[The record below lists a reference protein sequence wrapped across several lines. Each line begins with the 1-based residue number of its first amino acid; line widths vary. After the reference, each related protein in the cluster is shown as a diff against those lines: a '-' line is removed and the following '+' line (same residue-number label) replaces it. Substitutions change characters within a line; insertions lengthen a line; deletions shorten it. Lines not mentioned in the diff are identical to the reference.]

1 MSETHDPLRF
11 WAAAQPMR
19 LALKTERHA
28 WNYAELEAAVAATT
42 EALLARGLGDGE
54 HIALEFPPEEGTLF
68 LVTFLAA
75 QRLGLLPVVIPPS
88 ATAAEREIMRAKAQ
102 TDFVLSVEDVTASAA
117 EAASQ
122 AATEPLL
129 PQAVPPARRLD
140 APAAVLFTSG
150 TSGSPRAVALTHGN
164 FLWSALASARN
175 LGVVPGDLW
184 LCCLPLHHVGGLS
197 IVTRS
202 LAYGTAVA
210 LQPRFDAGAVVRALE
225 EDGVTIVSL
234 VPTMLSR
241 LLLTRGDRPVPSSL
255 RAALIGGGPITPSLL
270 EEAAALG
277 WRALPT
283 YGLTEATSQVTTL
296 APSAWPDGLGTAGT
310 PLSFTRVQV
319 RDEDGRA
326 LPAGSEGEIVVRGP
340 TVMAGYLGDPEGN
353 ESVLH
358 GRWLRT
364 GDIGCFDE
372 EGRLTVLDRRLDLIV
387 SGGENVSPAEVE
399 RVLETHPAVT
409 EACVVGL
416 PSNEWGQEVAAVVVL
431 RAGTTADLAELR
443 AHTGATLAPH
453 KLPRHAM
460 VVNLLPRS
468 AGGKLLRRVARDRFL
483 DEVAKQ
489 KHP

>member
-1 MSETHDPLRF
+1 
-11 WAAAQPMR
+11 
-19 LALKTERHA
+19 
-28 WNYAELEAAVAATT
+28 
-42 EALLARGLGDGE
+42 
-54 HIALEFPPEEGTLF
+54 
-68 LVTFLAA
+68 
-75 QRLGLLPVVIPPS
+75 
-88 ATAAEREIMRAKAQ
+88 
-102 TDFVLSVEDVTASAA
+102 
-117 EAASQ
+117 
-122 AATEPLL
+122 
-129 PQAVPPARRLD
+129 
-140 APAAVLFTSG
+140 
-150 TSGSPRAVALTHGN
+150 
-164 FLWSALASARN
+164 
-175 LGVVPGDLW
+175 
-184 LCCLPLHHVGGLS
+184 
-197 IVTRS
+197 
-202 LAYGTAVA
+202 
-210 LQPRFDAGAVVRALE
+210 
-225 EDGVTIVSL
+225 
-234 VPTMLSR
+234 MLSR
-241 LLLTRGDRPVPSSL
+241 LLLARGDRPAPSSL
-255 RAALIGGGPITPSLL
+255 RAALIGGGPIAPSLL

-353 ESVLH
+353 QSVLH

-431 RAGTTADLAELR
+431 RAGTTAHLADLR
-443 AHTGATLAPH
+443 AHAGATLAPH

-460 VVNLLPRS
+460 VVNVLPRS